1 MIVDGTPKQAENDDG
16 APPDNVPALS
26 YLTDD
31 LLEHILLRLSPEVG
45 ARCRKRASLVC
56 KLWHRVLSDPG
67 FRRRYAEFHLE
78 EIQRRLR
85 EEAKRVRNIS

>member
-1 MIVDGTPKQAENDDG
+1 VGGTPKHDG
-16 APPDNVPALS
+16 AALS
-26 YLTDD
+26 DLTGD
-31 LLEHILLRLSPEVG
+31 LIAEILLRLSPENPG
-45 ARCRKRASLVC
+45 RCCKVASLVC
-56 KLWHRVLSDPG
+56 KSWHRILSDPG